1 MKLTYW
7 KCPVCY
13 RSYGHKQ
20 KCEYAGATMR
30 HPWGA
35 SGDYYHEEKELR
47 EITLENDVTQV
58 EAGWDTYD
66 FFYVDCTIVGDHPHA
81 FTWEGQ
87 KILRI
92 NCADQDNADELVGQI
107 NE

>member
-1 MKLTYW
+1 MFE
-7 KCPVCY
+7 V
-13 RSYGHKQ
+13 
-20 KCEYAGATMR
+20 
-30 HPWGA
+30 
-35 SGDYYHEEKELR
+35 
-47 EITLENDVTQV
+47 TLENDVTQV

-66 FFYVDCTIVGDHPHA
+66 FFYVDCTIVGDHPRA

-92 NCADQDNADELVGQI
+92 SCADQASADELVRKV